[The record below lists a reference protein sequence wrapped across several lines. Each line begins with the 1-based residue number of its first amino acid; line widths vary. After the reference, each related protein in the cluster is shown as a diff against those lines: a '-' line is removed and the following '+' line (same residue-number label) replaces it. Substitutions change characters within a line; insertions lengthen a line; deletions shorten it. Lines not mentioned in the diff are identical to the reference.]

1 MKKIIYALAIV
12 LTGLLAA
19 GGPALAGEKD
29 TAALASLK
37 FLDTGVGLEAREAKT
52 PGYQAKLVF
61 ANLKGEYL
69 ADVNVRIRKG
79 REEKVVHCE
88 GPWLFIKGTPGRYEI
103 IASTGK
109 LAARR
114 SILLPRKGMK
124 GYLMHLRTSERP
136 MKAPPKKMQPG
147 V

>member
-1 MKKIIYALAIV
+1 MKKILYALAIV

-29 TAALASLK
+29 AAALASLK
-37 FLDTGVGLEAREAKT
+37 FLDTGVGHEAREAKI

-69 ADVNVRIRKG
+69 ADVDVLIRKG
-79 REEKVVHCE
+79 REVRVVHCE
-88 GPWLFIKGTPGRYEI
+88 GPWLLIKGVPGRYEVT
-103 IASTGK
+103 ARTGK
-109 LAARR
+109 LLAKR

-124 GYLMHLRTSERP
+124 GYLMHLRTSERQK
-136 MKAPPKKMQPG
+136 KAPSKKMLPG